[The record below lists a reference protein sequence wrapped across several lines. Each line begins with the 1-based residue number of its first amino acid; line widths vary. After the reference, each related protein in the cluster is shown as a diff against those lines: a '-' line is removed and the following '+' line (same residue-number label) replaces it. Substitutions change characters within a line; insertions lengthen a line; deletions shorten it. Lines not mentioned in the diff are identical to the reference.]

1 MPISLQNNE
10 ETAMKSA
17 AASLLVLSL
26 LTTTSVEARKPQGPV
41 VIGYVAAFRDMKA
54 TMEMT
59 DLSKI
64 THINI
69 SFVNPGKDGSIVT
82 GDQMS
87 CMDTDNGNG
96 NGTRSV
102 AEVREIVRMAHAK
115 GVKVLVSLGGG
126 IIPGCSGD
134 WTALTRPGAREK
146 LVADLLAFA
155 DETGLDG
162 IDVDLEWD
170 VLTAIDKE
178 GNYVPFT
185 QALRDGLTKRKKL
198 LTCATASNPGGMIPV
213 GSIKH
218 FDYINLMSYDQIG
231 MTWGKAGDEHS
242 TMAAAKKDIATW
254 KARGAKKEQLT
265 LGVPFYGYGF
275 NGYKGGYSYQKIL
288 TRFGKDAANF
298 DVVGKACAG
307 CDYVTYNGRA
317 TMRAK
322 AALAAKETAGIMIWE
337 LSEDAPVPDS
347 LLEAAYDSLHNPD

>member
-1 MPISLQNNE
+1 MK
-10 ETAMKSA
+10 TAA
-17 AASLLVLSL
+17 VVVTVLSL
-26 LTTTSVEARKPQGPV
+26 FTTTAAEARKPPGPV

-54 TMEMT
+54 TMQMT
-59 DLSKI
+59 DLSKL

-82 GDQMS
+82 GNKMS

-96 NGTRSV
+96 SGTRSV

-126 IIPGCSGD
+126 IIPGCSGN
-134 WTALTRPGAREK
+134 WTELTRPGAREK

-155 DETGLDG
+155 DATSLDG

-170 VLTAIDKE
+170 VLTAVDKE

-185 QALRDGLTKRKKL
+185 EALRKGLTKRGKL
-198 LTCATASNPGGMIPV
+198 LTCATASTPGGMIPV
-213 GSIKH
+213 GSIAH

-231 MTWGKAGDEHS
+231 ETWGKAGDEHS
-242 TMAAAKKDIATW
+242 TLAAAHKDIATW
-254 KARGAKKEQLT
+254 KALGARKEQLT
-265 LGVPFYGYGF
+265 LGVPFYGRGF
-275 NGYKGGYSYQKIL
+275 NGYKGGYSFQKVL
-288 TRFGKDAANF
+288 TTFGPDAASD
-298 DVVGKACAG
+298 DVVGQACAG
-307 CDYVTYNGRA
+307 CDYVTYNGRP
-317 TMRAK
+317 TIRAK

-337 LSEDAPVPDS
+337 LSEDAPAPNS

>member
-1 MPISLQNNE
+1 MLKP
-10 ETAMKSA
+10 A
-17 AASLLVLSL
+17 AAAFAALSL
-26 LTTTSVEARKPQGPV
+26 LASTTAEARKAHPPV

-54 TMEMT
+54 TMAMT
-59 DLSKI
+59 DLSKL

-82 GDQMS
+82 GDAMS

-102 AEVREIVRMAHAK
+102 AEVREIVSMAHAK

-126 IIPGCSGD
+126 IIPGCSGN
-134 WTALTRPGAREK
+134 WTELTRPGAREK

-155 DETGLDG
+155 DATDLDG
-162 IDVDLEWD
+162 IDVDLEWE

-178 GNYVPFT
+178 GNYVAFT
-185 QALRDGLTKRKKL
+185 EALRKGLSQRKKL

-213 GSIKH
+213 GSITH

-231 MTWGKAGDEHS
+231 MTWGKAGAEHS
-242 TMAAAKKDIATW
+242 TMSEARRDIATW

-275 NGYKGGYSYQKIL
+275 NGYRGGYSYQKIL
-288 TRFGKDAANF
+288 TTFGKDAANF
-298 DVVGKACAG
+298 DVVGQACAG

-322 AALAAKETAGIMIWE
+322 AALAARETAGIMIWE
-337 LSEDAPVPDS
+337 LSEDAPAPDS
-347 LLEAAYDSLHNPD
+347 LLEVAYDSLHNPD

>member
-1 MPISLQNNE
+1 MLKP
-10 ETAMKSA
+10 A
-17 AASLLVLSL
+17 AAAFAALSL
-26 LTTTSVEARKPQGPV
+26 LASPAAEARKPQGPV

-59 DLSKI
+59 DLKKL

-82 GDQMS
+82 GDKMS

-102 AEVREIVRMAHAK
+102 AEVREIVQMAHAK

-126 IIPGCSGD
+126 IIPGCSGN
-134 WTALTRPGAREK
+134 WTELTRPGAREK

-155 DETGLDG
+155 DATGLDG

-185 QALRDGLTKRKKL
+185 QALRTGLTKRRKL

-213 GSIKH
+213 GSIPH

-231 MTWGKAGDEHS
+231 ETWGKAGAEHS
-242 TMAAAKKDIATW
+242 TMEVARKDIATW
-254 KARGAKKEQLT
+254 KALGAKKEQLT
-265 LGVPFYGYGF
+265 LGVPFYGRGF
-275 NGYKGGYSYQKIL
+275 NGYKGGYSFQKVL
-288 TRFGKDAANF
+288 TTFGKDAANY

-307 CDYVTYNGRA
+307 CDYVTYNGRP
-317 TMRAK
+317 TIRAK

-337 LSEDAPVPDS
+337 LSEDAPAPNS
-347 LLEAAYDSLHNPD
+347 LLEAAHDSLHNPD